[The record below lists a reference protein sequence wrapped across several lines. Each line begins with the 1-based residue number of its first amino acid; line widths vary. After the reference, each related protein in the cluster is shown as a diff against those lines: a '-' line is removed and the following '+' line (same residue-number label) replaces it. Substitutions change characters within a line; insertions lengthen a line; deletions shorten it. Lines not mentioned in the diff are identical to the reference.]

1 MNATLK
7 QIRFSAG
14 QLLSNFWMRTL
25 VSGRLQGKVAIVIGA
40 GSSGPGW
47 GNGKAIS
54 VLYAREGAK
63 VFAVDIRAE
72 AAEETTNIIKSEGG
86 EAVSFGADVSQSD
99 EVKALVQHCLDRYGR
114 IDVLLNNVG
123 ILAVGGP
130 EELDEEVWDH
140 HLRVNVK
147 GAFLS
152 CKYVLPIMVKQG
164 KGVVINI
171 SSIASIRYTGYPSAA
186 YNASKGALN
195 QLTQNIAVQYA
206 RKGVRANCVLPGL
219 IDTPMIR
226 EPLKD
231 VYGLGGVEEMVRQ
244 RNEQVPLGHMGDA
257 WDVAYAS
264 LFLASEEARYITG
277 ALLVVDG
284 GLTCKCS

>member
-1 MNATLK
+1 MNVRLK
-7 QIRFSAG
+7 D
-14 QLLSNFWMRTL
+14 
-25 VSGRLQGKVAIVIGA
+25 KVAIVIGA

-47 GNGKAIS
+47 GNGKAAA

-63 VFAVDIRAE
+63 VFAVDIRDD
-72 AAEETTNIIKSEGG
+72 AANETRDIIKQEGG
-86 EAVSFGADVSQSD
+86 EAVSFTADISKAE
-99 EVKALVQHCLDRYGR
+99 EVKAVVQQCLDTYRR

-130 EELDEEVWDH
+130 EELDEEIWDRH
-140 HLRVNVK
+140 MAVNVR

-152 CKYVLPIMVKQG
+152 CKFVLPVMVEQG
-164 KGVVINI
+164 KGAVVNV
-171 SSIASIRYTGYPSAA
+171 SSVASIRYTGYPSAV

-195 QLTQNIAVQYA
+195 QLTQNVAVQYA
-206 RKGVRANCVLPGL
+206 PRGIRANCILPGL
-219 IDTPMIR
+219 MDTPMIR

-231 VYGLGGVEEMVRQ
+231 VYGPGGVEEMIRR
-244 RNEQVPLGHMGDA
+244 RNEQVPLGKMGDA
-257 WDVAYAS
+257 WDVAYAA
-264 LFLASEEARYITG
+264 LFLASDEARYITG